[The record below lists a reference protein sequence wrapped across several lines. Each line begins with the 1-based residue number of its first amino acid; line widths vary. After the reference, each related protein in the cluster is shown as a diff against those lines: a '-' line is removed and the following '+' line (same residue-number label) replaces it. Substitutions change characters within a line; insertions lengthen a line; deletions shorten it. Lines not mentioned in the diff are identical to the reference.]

1 MRRIVYALKKY
12 GIIGFSVKF
21 SKKVT
26 YRVFKFFDKWD
37 NKISAKMEEKFL
49 NKRTKER
56 VFLER
61 LCADEKY
68 KYIFVFYP
76 YTEWNLPIFQRPQQI
91 ALELANR
98 EDVLYFFC
106 TANCIYDHIDSYE
119 KIKENLYVTTEY
131 RYITE
136 KIKTDKRVI
145 HLYSTDIVSNLE
157 VVTKALE
164 RQDKVLYE
172 YIDEIHEDITQNV
185 PKEFW
190 EKHNFLMKNEECYI
204 VATADKLLN
213 DVKRVRSKNYV
224 LATNGVTL
232 EDFIVDESFET
243 PIKIKE
249 LKKHYDKL
257 IGYYGALAKWFD
269 YELINKVA
277 KAYPNYAI
285 VLIGLKY
292 DDSLDKSNVLKNSN
306 VYYLG
311 KIDYKELIKY
321 SSKMDVLTI
330 PFLINEITESTSPVK
345 LFEYMATQKPILT
358 TAMKE
363 CKKYKSINIAN
374 SHEEFIKKI
383 PKVIELENNE
393 EYKELLMKEARENTW
408 KQKSETIISLLGGT
422 NED

>member
-1 MRRIVYALKKY
+1 MRRILFALKKY
-12 GIIGFSVKF
+12 GVIGFSVKL

-26 YRVFKFFDKWD
+26 YQIFKFFDKWD
-37 NKISAKMEEKFL
+37 VKITVKKEEKFI
-49 NKRTKER
+49 NQKTKER
-56 VFLER
+56 AFIEK
-61 LCADEKY
+61 LCKDEKY

-98 EDVLYFFC
+98 GDVLYFFC
-106 TANCIYDHIDSYE
+106 TANCIYDSVDSYE
-119 KIKENLYVTTEY
+119 KIKENLYITTEY

-164 RQDKVLYE
+164 RHDKVLYE

-185 PKEFW
+185 PKEFL
-190 EKHNFLMKNEECYI
+190 EKHNFLMKNEECYV

-213 DVKRVRSKNYV
+213 DVKKVRNKNYV

-232 EDFIVDESFET
+232 EDFIVDKNFET
-243 PIKIKE
+243 PTKIKE
-249 LKKHYDKL
+249 IKKHYDKV

-269 YELINKVA
+269 YELINEVA
-277 KAYPNYAI
+277 KKYKNYAI

-321 SSKMDVLTI
+321 SSKMDLLTI
-330 PFLINEITESTSPVK
+330 PFIINEITESTSPVK

-363 CKKYKSINIAN
+363 CKKYKSVNIAE
-374 SHEEFIKKI
+374 SHEEFIEKI
-383 PKVIELENNE
+383 PKVIDLENDEN
-393 EYKELLMKEARENTW
+393 YKMLLMKEAQENTW
-408 KQKSETIISLLGGT
+408 KQKAEDIISLIGG
-422 NED
+422 NK